1 MPSSAGTA
9 VRSSAEAAS
18 PARRRAAKAAEPVVA
33 KPENGKPAAPP
44 KPKPKAKRKSKPMT
58 VEEIDQLHADVQR
71 CAEVAGLVYV
81 AADQPGLR
89 RIRRGKGFSYLDHQR
104 QPLTDAEVK
113 ARITQLAIPPAW
125 TKVWICPD
133 ADGHIL
139 ATGQD
144 DKGRKQ
150 YIYHPRWRAIRDMLN
165 FYRLILF
172 SAHLAEI
179 REHTSRQLRRR
190 TFDRDRMLAA
200 MIRIIDLTNIRV
212 GNEVYAEE
220 NDSYGLTTLTRKHVR
235 VSGDRVNLAFPAKS
249 GKPWDIE
256 VTDPG
261 VARVVEK
268 LLAQKGRRLFSFEG
282 KPVSS
287 EELNQLLF
295 ALTGEHITAKNFRTW
310 GGTLAAFTYLKN
322 RLDTER
328 AAEKVVIEAIDE
340 AAEALGNTRTVA
352 RAHYVH
358 PHVLET
364 YTEHTFG
371 AYLDQAKPLGVRGLH
386 PDEQLLAAFL
396 AELFDAEFSLLS
408 TGS

>member
-1 MPSSAGTA
+1 MPASSATA
-9 VRSSAEAAS
+9 AATATVTATEAP
-18 PARRRAAKAAEPVVA
+18 PAVAAPAKAPRAGGKRRVA
-33 KPENGKPAAPP
+33 KPADAA
-44 KPKPKAKRKSKPMT
+44 AAKPMT
-58 VEEIDQLHADVQR
+58 VEEINELHADAQK
-71 CAEVAGLVYV
+71 CAEVAGLTYV
-81 AADQPGLR
+81 AGEEPGMR
-89 RIRRGKGFSYLDHQR
+89 RIRRGKGFSYLDDRQ

-125 TKVWICPD
+125 KKVWICVNAD
-133 ADGHIL
+133 AVIL
-139 ATGQD
+139 ATVQD
-144 DKGRKQ
+144 DKGREE
-150 YIYHPRWRAIRDMLN
+150 YIYHPKWRAIRDRLN

-172 SAHLAEI
+172 SGHLAEI
-179 REHTSRQLRRR
+179 REYTARQLRRR

-220 NDSYGLTTLTRKHVR
+220 NDSYGLTTLTHKHVR
-235 VSGDRVNLAFPAKS
+235 VRGDEVTFAFPAKS
-249 GKPWDIE
+249 GKPWDVSIN
-256 VTDPG
+256 DAG
-261 VARVVEK
+261 VARVVQR
-268 LLAQKGRRLFSFEG
+268 LLAQRGRRLFTLDG
-282 KPVSS
+282 KAVSS
-287 EELNQLLF
+287 DELNQLLF
-295 ALTGEHITAKNFRTW
+295 TLTGEHITAKNFRTW

-322 RLDTER
+322 RLDSDR

-371 AYLDQAKPLGVRGLH
+371 SYLKLAKPRPAPGLH

-396 AELFDAEFSLLS
+396 VELFEAEFSLLS
-408 TGS
+408 TRS

>member
-1 MPSSAGTA
+1 VTST
-9 VRSSAEAAS
+9 
-18 PARRRAAKAAEPVVA
+18 RAKKPVAEPA
-33 KPENGKPAAPP
+33 DAAAGP
-44 KPKPKAKRKSKPMT
+44 SMT
-58 VEEIDQLHADVQR
+58 VEEINELHADAQK

-81 AADQPGLR
+81 AGEEPGMR
-89 RIRRGKGFSYLDHQR
+89 RIRRGKGFSYFDHLD
-104 QPLTDAEVK
+104 QPLTDGEVK
-113 ARITQLAIPPAW
+113 ARIAQLAIPPAW
-125 TKVWICPD
+125 KKVWICPD

-150 YIYHPRWRAIRDMLN
+150 YIYHPRWRAVRDMLN

-172 SAHLAEI
+172 SGHLAEI
-179 REHTSRQLRRR
+179 REHTERQLRRR
-190 TFDRDRMLAA
+190 TFDRDRLLAA
-200 MIRIIDLTNIRV
+200 MIRIIDLTNIRI

-220 NDSYGLTTLTRKHVR
+220 NDSYGLTTLTHKHVSVR
-235 VSGDRVNLAFPAKS
+235 GDQVSFKFPAKS
-249 GKPWDIE
+249 GKAWDVSIN
-256 VTDPG
+256 DAG
-261 VARVVEK
+261 VARVVQQ
-268 LLAQKGRRLFSFEG
+268 LLAQRGRRLFSLNG
-282 KPVSS
+282 KAVSS
-287 EELNQLLF
+287 DELNQLLF

-328 AAEKVVIEAIDE
+328 APEKVVIEAVDE

-364 YTEHTFG
+364 YTEQTFG
-371 AYLDQAKPLGVRGLH
+371 SYLAQAKPKPVRGLH

-396 AELFDAEFSLLS
+396 VELFEAEFSLLA
-408 TGS
+408 TKG

>member
-1 MPSSAGTA
+1 M
-9 VRSSAEAAS
+9 
-18 PARRRAAKAAEPVVA
+18 PARSATATATKPKAPARSRAAK
-33 KPENGKPAAPP
+33 PAATPADP
-44 KPKPKAKRKSKPMT
+44 AAAPTMT
-58 VEEIDQLHADVQR
+58 VDEINELHADAQK

-81 AADQPGLR
+81 AADQPGMR
-89 RIRRGKGFSYLDHQR
+89 RIRRGKGFSYLDHLQ

-125 TKVWICPD
+125 QKVWICPD

-172 SAHLAEI
+172 SGHLSEI
-179 REHTSRQLRRR
+179 REYTSRQLRRR

-200 MIRIIDLTNIRV
+200 MIRIIDLTNIRI

-235 VSGDRVNLAFPAKS
+235 VSGDTVSLDFPAKS
-249 GKPWDIE
+249 GKQWDITI
-256 VTDPG
+256 TDSG
-261 VARVVEK
+261 VARVVER
-268 LLAQKGRRLFSFEG
+268 LLAQRGRRLFSLDG
-282 KPVSS
+282 KAVSS
-287 EELNQLLF
+287 DEINQLLF
-295 ALTGEHITAKNFRTW
+295 SLTGEHITAKNFRTW

-322 RLDTER
+322 RLDSDR
-328 AAEKVVIEAIDE
+328 APEKVVIEAIDE

-371 AYLDQAKPLGVRGLH
+371 SYLSQAKPRPVAGLH
-386 PDEQLLAAFL
+386 LDEQQLAAFL
-396 AELFDAEFSLLS
+396 VELFEAEFSLLS
-408 TGS
+408 TRS

>member
-1 MPSSAGTA
+1 
-9 VRSSAEAAS
+9 
-18 PARRRAAKAAEPVVA
+18 
-33 KPENGKPAAPP
+33 
-44 KPKPKAKRKSKPMT
+44 
-58 VEEIDQLHADVQR
+58 
-71 CAEVAGLVYV
+71 
-81 AADQPGLR
+81 
-89 RIRRGKGFSYLDHQR
+89 
-104 QPLTDAEVK
+104 
-113 ARITQLAIPPAW
+113 
-125 TKVWICPD
+125 
-133 ADGHIL
+133 
-139 ATGQD
+139 
-144 DKGRKQ
+144 
-150 YIYHPRWRAIRDMLN
+150 MLN

-179 REHTSRQLRRR
+179 REHTTRQLRRR
-190 TFDRDRMLAA
+190 TFDRDRLLAA
-200 MIRIIDLTNIRV
+200 MIRIIDLTNIRI

-235 VSGDRVNLAFPAKS
+235 VNGAEVSFAFPAKS
-249 GKPWDIE
+249 GKQWDVSI
-256 VTDPG
+256 TDPG
-261 VARVVEK
+261 VAKVVQQ
-268 LLAQKGRRLFSFEG
+268 LLAQRGRRLFTLDG

-287 EELNQLLF
+287 DELNQLLF
-295 ALTGEHITAKNFRTW
+295 TLTGEHITAKNFRTW

-322 RLDTER
+322 RLDSER
-328 AAEKVVIEAIDE
+328 SAEKVVIEAIDE

-371 AYLDQAKPLGVRGLH
+371 SYLDQAKPQAVAGLY